1 MKNHKKCLGGIYVR
15 YQCVVKANEYIEITM
30 LNNIAFID
38 VVTVGEVYPKLDNKI
53 IGKSI
58 IS

>member
-1 MKNHKKCLGGIYVR
+1 MENHERGLGGIYVR
-15 YQCVVKANEYIEITM
+15 YQCVVEANEYIKITM

-38 VVTVGEVYPKLDNKI
+38 VMTIGEVCPKLDNEI